1 MKIPNSVWEK
11 GFERLRS
18 AIVAQFVG
26 KPPPFRVVAAP
37 LDMSPSNTPEWI
49 TLTNVPPAA
58 ITLEGISWLTSM
70 LGKPWKNFIREGLDV
85 KVCVLRDAAVPC
97 PETLVIES
105 EEGESWCVGII
116 RATARDYKGT
126 RKIWSTKEGGTRAV
140 QAEKE
145 CHIQIPEQSVVVQN
159 AIESGIEKEDPI
171 RSPEHRVP
179 IEVAQVTPLAEVE
192 EQRLG
197 LEGDVTE
204 KGRMSKT
211 LKRRLE
217 RKKKKSAQKTLT
229 DSLNNVVTPDDEEEL
244 IDGTKG
250 SEEKEIQHEDAS
262 LPVSSPM
269 IEEEEHGMDCE
280 IRKWT
285 SADERDAIEGKTA
298 SKLAKS
304 AEQLVQRKEMSQSFV
319 QRVSGVKTRHKNKYR

>member
-1 MKIPNSVWEK
+1 MPAGRENRSWAEVISDPSKDLKFIDIPESARAGGILKIPNSVWEK

-49 TLTNVPPAA
+49 TLTNVPSAA

-97 PETLVIES
+97 PESLVFES
-105 EEGESWCVGII
+105 EEGESWCVGIM

-126 RKIWSTKEGGTRAV
+126 KKIWSTKGGGTKAV

-145 CHIQIPEQSVVVQN
+145 SHIQLLEQRMANEVVQD
-159 AIESGIEKEDPI
+159 ATESGIQTEKEDPI
-171 RSPEHRVP
+171 RSPEQRVP
-179 IEVAQVTPLAEVE
+179 FEVAQVTPLAEVE
-192 EQRLG
+192 EQDLG
-197 LEGDVTE
+197 LAGAVTE
-204 KGRMSKT
+204 NGRMSKT

-217 RKKKKSAQKTLT
+217 RKKKKTAQK
-229 DSLNNVVTPDDEEEL
+229 NINRFFE
-244 IDGTKG
+244 
-250 SEEKEIQHEDAS
+250 
-262 LPVSSPM
+262 
-269 IEEEEHGMDCE
+269 
-280 IRKWT
+280 
-285 SADERDAIEGKTA
+285 
-298 SKLAKS
+298 
-304 AEQLVQRKEMSQSFV
+304 
-319 QRVSGVKTRHKNKYR
+319 